1 MTVIEKIMGN
11 LAKNVRKLRGNR
23 EKVGTA
29 TLKTRYKVAYDA
41 LLCEIKVDAG
51 AVARHILFGNLP
63 FLDDIDSEP
72 FRRFVSESNR
82 IITEEAVVMK
92 DYSHSIFTRY
102 DIDGAVLLLM
112 EKLEPRIRLE
122 AYGLT
127 YWLAHCS
134 EREGRYY
141 NDLIDSWWRPE
152 HGYWERR
159 ENGWIQISHLPPP
172 TETLIR
178 LEAWKYGRRPVSAG
192 TLH

>member
-1 MTVIEKIMGN
+1 MTDIEKIMEN

-41 LLCEIKVDAG
+41 LLAEIKVDAG

-63 FLDDIDSEP
+63 FLDDTDSEP

-92 DYSHSIFTRY
+92 AYSASIFRSY
-102 DIDGAVLLLM
+102 DIDGAMLLLM

-141 NDLIDSWWRPE
+141 NDTIDSWWRPE

-159 ENGWIQISHLPPP
+159 VNGWIQVSHLPPP

-178 LEAWKYGRRPVSAG
+178 LEAWKYGRRTTSAG

>member
-1 MTVIEKIMGN
+1 MTEIEKIMEN

-23 EKVGTA
+23 EKVGRDV
-29 TLKTRYKVAYDA
+29 LRTRYKVAYDA
-41 LLCEIKVDAG
+41 LLGEIKVDAE
-51 AVARHILFGNLP
+51 AMARHILFENLP
-63 FLDDIDSEP
+63 ILDDIESNA
-72 FRRFVSESNR
+72 FRRFLSESNR

-92 DYSHSIFTRY
+92 DYSYSIFTRY
-102 DIDGAVLLLM
+102 DVDGAALLLM

-159 ENGWIQISHLPPP
+159 VNGWIQVSHLPPP

-178 LEAWKYGRRPVSAG
+178 LEAWKYGRRTVSAG

>member
-1 MTVIEKIMGN
+1 MTEIEKIMEN

-23 EKVGTA
+23 EKVGRDV
-29 TLKTRYKVAYDA
+29 LRTRYKVAYDA

-63 FLDDIDSEP
+63 FLDDTDSEP

-102 DIDGAVLLLM
+102 DIDGAALLLM

-159 ENGWIQISHLPPP
+159 ENGWIQVSHLPPP

-178 LEAWKYGRRPVSAG
+178 LEAWKYGRRTTSAG

>member
-1 MTVIEKIMGN
+1 MTEIEKIMGN

-63 FLDDIDSEP
+63 FLDDTDNDA
-72 FRRFVSESNR
+72 FRRFLSESNR
-82 IITEEAVVMK
+82 IIAEEGVVMK
-92 DYSHSIFTRY
+92 DYSYSIFTRY
-102 DIDGAVLLLM
+102 DVDGAALLLM

-159 ENGWIQISHLPPP
+159 ENGWIQASHLPPP

-178 LEAWKYGRRPVSAG
+178 LEAWKYGRRTVSAG

>member
-1 MTVIEKIMGN
+1 MTDIEKIMEN

-41 LLCEIKVDAG
+41 LLAEIKADAE
-51 AVARHILFGNLP
+51 AMARHILFGNLP
-63 FLDDIDSEP
+63 ILDDIESDA
-72 FRRFVSESNR
+72 FRRFLSEATR
-82 IITEEAVVMK
+82 IINEESVVMK

-141 NDLIDSWWRPE
+141 NDLIDSWWRPD
-152 HGYWERR
+152 HGYWEHR
-159 ENGWIQISHLPPP
+159 ENGWIQASHLPPP

-178 LEAWKYGRRPVSAG
+178 LEAWKYRRRTTSAG

>member
-1 MTVIEKIMGN
+1 MTKIEEIMEN

-23 EKVGTA
+23 EKVGRVV
-29 TLKTRYKVAYDA
+29 LRTRYKVAYDA
-41 LLCEIKVDAG
+41 LLGSIKADAE
-51 AVARHILFGNLP
+51 AMARHILFGDLP
-63 FLDDIDSEP
+63 FSDDIESDA
-72 FRRFVSESNR
+72 FRRFLSESNR
-82 IITEEAVVMK
+82 IIAEEAVVMK
-92 DYSHSIFTRY
+92 AYSASIFRSY

-112 EKLEPRIRLE
+112 EKLEPRIRYE

-159 ENGWIQISHLPPP
+159 VNGWIQVSHMPPP

-178 LEAWKYGRRPVSAG
+178 LEAWKYGRRTTSAG

>member
-1 MTVIEKIMGN
+1 MTEIEKIMGN

-63 FLDDIDSEP
+63 FLDDTDSEP

-82 IITEEAVVMK
+82 IIAEEGVVMK

-134 EREGRYY
+134 EKEGRYY

-159 ENGWIQISHLPPP
+159 VNGWIQVSHLPPP

-178 LEAWKYGRRPVSAG
+178 LEAWKYGRRTVSAG
-192 TLH
+192 ALH

>member
-1 MTVIEKIMGN
+1 MTEIEKIMEN

-41 LLCEIKVDAG
+41 LLAEIKVDAG
-51 AVARHILFGNLP
+51 AVARHILFGDLP

-82 IITEEAVVMK
+82 IITEEAVVMT

-159 ENGWIQISHLPPP
+159 ENGWIQVSHMPPP

-178 LEAWKYGRRPVSAG
+178 LEAWKYGRRTTSAG
-192 TLH
+192 ALH

>member
-1 MTVIEKIMGN
+1 MTDIEKIMEN

-41 LLCEIKVDAG
+41 LLAEIKADAE
-51 AVARHILFGNLP
+51 AMARHILFGNLP
-63 FLDDIDSEP
+63 FLDDTDSEP

-82 IITEEAVVMK
+82 IITEEAVVMT

-134 EREGRYY
+134 ERDGRYY

-152 HGYWERR
+152 HGYWEHRK
-159 ENGWIQISHLPPP
+159 NGWIQASHLPPP

-178 LEAWKYGRRPVSAG
+178 LEAWKCGRRTTSAG
-192 TLH
+192 ALH